1 MLSWA
6 GGTNEPLP
14 SADGWWTGDVP
25 LLFPPPIEWRP
36 ANFGEGMGDWG
47 TCPMPSELL
56 LLDRGSWIP
65 VPGIELGPLL
75 TDEAPLTE
83 DAPLNWRRLFADDPR
98 TTPDNVSISFLRG
111 HGLWSFNGILHITFL
126 MQYKI
131 SILVSLLLKYT
142 IIYDHPYLY
151 RFLRGVTGE
160 PWLNCE

>member
-1 MLSWA
+1 MCRRKQVGWTFLPDPPWGGWWLGDTCRLCWGDPIKMLSWA

-36 ANFGEGMGDWG
+36 ANLGEGMGDWG

-75 TDEAPLTE
+75 TVEAPLTE

-111 HGLWSFNGILHITFL
+111 HGLWSFNGILHLMFL
-126 MQYKI
+126 I
-131 SILVSLLLKYT
+131 
-142 IIYDHPYLY
+142 
-151 RFLRGVTGE
+151 
-160 PWLNCE
+160 